1 MKRFLTKLCTVC
13 AASALL
19 VSTAVPAMAYGNS
32 FLDTYSAVPNN
43 YAGDELYDESY
54 WFDCEEFTQV
64 THRSAFRG
72 EPYVS
77 YLRDY
82 STPKH
87 TSGNDSD
94 GPFWGVDSDADNRY
108 MIMNPGTYW
117 TQDHCIEDAYTFTI
131 DVSLAD
137 AQTLQ
142 ADGTFDGVGI
152 PNVATKFAGIR
163 MYTIG
168 SDNTDAMDTSASVL
182 TPGTSGLGFNF
193 NVADDSKDEL
203 IIYVLNSD
211 KSVAQA
217 AFAFDNGTF
226 NSWTTFKVTDQ
237 LDGNLNIYI
246 NGALTSKVTIDGS
259 SVAILDASGA
269 EKAATDDAKIYDLAN
284 FHVINANDGDI
295 NVDNVGVKYYEDSDD
310 TEGSTGDT
318 EEPVA
323 TETPATEAP
332 ADETEAPATEAP
344 VETEAPATEAPA
356 DTTEG
361 PETTDKPTDK
371 KPTTDTKP
379 APGENDD
386 ATSTVVIVVVIVVV
400 VVAAGVVA
408 FFIYKKK
415 KG

>member
-1 MKRFLTKLCTVC
+1 
-13 AASALL
+13 
-19 VSTAVPAMAYGNS
+19 
-32 FLDTYSAVPNN
+32 
-43 YAGDELYDESY
+43 
-54 WFDCEEFTQV
+54 
-64 THRSAFRG
+64 
-72 EPYVS
+72 
-77 YLRDY
+77 
-82 STPKH
+82 
-87 TSGNDSD
+87 
-94 GPFWGVDSDADNRY
+94 

-131 DVSLAD
+131 DVALAD

-142 ADGTFDGVGI
+142 ADGTFDGVDI
-152 PNVATKFAGIR
+152 PNVASKFAGIR

-168 SDNTDAMDTSASVL
+168 SDQTDAMNTSASVL

-203 IIYVLNSD
+203 IVYVLNSD

-217 AFAFDNGTF
+217 AFSFDNGTF
-226 NSWTTFKVTDQ
+226 DNWTTFKVTDQ
-237 LDGNLNIYI
+237 LEGTLNVYI
-246 NGALTSKVTIDGS
+246 NGTLTSKITIDGS
-259 SVAILDASGA
+259 NVAILDASGA
-269 EKAATDDAKIYDLAN
+269 EKAATSDANIYDLAN

-295 NVDNVGVKYYEDSDD
+295 NIDNVGVKYYDEADD
-310 TEGSTGDT
+310 EEGSSENDD
-318 EEPVA
+318 PVA
-323 TETPATEAP
+323 TEAPATEAP

-344 VETEAPATEAPA
+344 ADETEAPATEAPA

-386 ATSTVVIVVVIVVV
+386 ATSTVVIIVVIVVV